1 MKLIAR
7 SLLIALFTWTVC
19 GYCTEILAQTGE
31 LAALQKKLSA
41 SQPDTNRVKL
51 LNKIGDEYAYNDIK
65 TARRYYHD
73 GYVLSQKLGFV
84 RGIIRYYSSE
94 GELLNLEGKYDQCM
108 ALLRQGVALSRAR
121 KDPMREGIMYENM
134 GNTFGLMQRLDS
146 ATVYYFKSLPIFES
160 FQDSIKLANVY
171 NNLSSVF
178 MQTDKPETALTYID
192 QAIAISRASEDGFY
206 LSHLVNKEAILW
218 KLRRRTEANQTNQQ
232 IITLARK
239 LNDTVALADALQNE
253 CQHDLETG
261 HFQTILAHAQALNQ
275 LSPGLQ
281 SPDRTAQAHY
291 WLSVGYYYQNQFTPA
306 LFHIEKALS
315 ESRGLGNSQHLQ
327 AYYSQYARL
336 WLVDKRDPQQ
346 AAHYEQLADS
356 LQDVRLN
363 NTIVKT
369 TRELATK
376 YETEKKETAIQQLS
390 LENQNRK
397 RLVSLL
403 VFSVIVLAGALL
415 FFGLWMRNR
424 ARVQQQEKA
433 LYEQTLRQLEN
444 EKQLLASHALVKGQ
458 EDERSRLAK
467 DLHDGLGGILSSV
480 KYSFQA
486 MKQTF
491 VLSEEN
497 ALAFEKSMNLLDASL
512 AELRR
517 VSHNMMPEALV
528 RLSLEE
534 ALRDYIQ
541 TLTDN
546 TDLNFTYQ
554 TFGLDTVDLDN
565 LYKTTMYR
573 VVQELTTNIVRYAQA
588 TEVLIQIMAKV
599 GLVNLTIEDNG
610 KGFDPKQVNKS
621 RSMGIQNLYHRITYL
636 KGTIDLQTEPGKG
649 CSYYIE
655 IPLNHD

>member
-73 GYVLSQKLGFV
+73 GHVLSQQLGFV

-108 ALLRQGVALSRAR
+108 TLLRQGVALSRAR

-160 FQDSIKLANVY
+160 FQDSVKLANVY

-281 SPDRTAQAHY
+281 SPDRTAWGHY

-336 WLVDKRDPQQ
+336 LLAAKNDLQQ

-356 LQDVRLN
+356 LRDVRLN

-565 LYKTTMYR
+565 LYKTTIYR
-573 VVQELTTNIVRYAQA
+573 VVQELTTNIVRHAQA
-588 TEVLIQIMAKV
+588 TEVLIQIMAKA
-599 GLVNLTIEDNG
+599 GQINLTIEDNG

>member
-1 MKLIAR
+1 MKLTASR
-7 SLLIALFTWTVC
+7 FLIALAVLL
-19 GYCTEILAQTGE
+19 ILRHDMTCWAQTGNLVALRQK
-31 LAALQKKLSA
+31 LAT

-51 LNKIGDEYAYNDIK
+51 LNKLGDEYAYNDIK

-73 GYVLSQKLGFV
+73 GYLLSQKLGFV

-108 ALLRQGVALSRAR
+108 VLLRQGVALSRAR

-134 GNTFGLMQRLDS
+134 GNTFALMQRLDS
-146 ATVYYFKSLPIFES
+146 ATVYYFKSMPIFES
-160 FQDSIKLANVY
+160 FQDSVKLANVY

-178 MQTDKPETALTYID
+178 MQTDKPETALTYINK
-192 QAIAISRASEDGFY
+192 AIAISRAFEDGFY

-232 IITLARK
+232 IMTLARK
-239 LNDTVALADALQNE
+239 LNDTVAMADALQNE

-261 HFQTILAHAQALNQ
+261 HFQTILPHAQALQQ

-306 LFHIEKALS
+306 LSHLETALIEGRKS
-315 ESRGLGNSQHLQ
+315 GNIQHLQ
-327 AYYSQYARL
+327 AYYTHYARL
-336 WLVDKRDPQQ
+336 LLADKRDPQR

-356 LQDVRLN
+356 LRDVSLN
-363 NTIVKT
+363 NSIVKT

-376 YETEKKETAIQQLS
+376 YETEKKEAALQQLS

-403 VFSVIVLAGALL
+403 AFSIIVLVGALF
-415 FFGLWMRNR
+415 FFGLWMQNR
-424 ARVQQQEKA
+424 ARIRKQEKA
-433 LYEQTLRQLEN
+433 LYEQTLRQLEH
-444 EKQLLASHALVKGQ
+444 EKQLLASHAIVKGQ

-517 VSHNMMPEALV
+517 VSHNMMPETLV
-528 RLSLEE
+528 RLSLED

-541 TLTDN
+541 DLTEN
-546 TDLNFTYQ
+546 TGINVTYQ
-554 TFGLDTVDLDN
+554 TFGLDSVPLDN
-565 LYKTTMYR
+565 LYKTTIYR
-573 VVQELTTNIVRYAQA
+573 VVQELTTNIVRHANA
-588 TEVLIQIMAKV
+588 TEVLVQIMAKSQQI
-599 GLVNLTIEDNG
+599 NLTIEDNG
-610 KGFDPKQVNKS
+610 QGFDPRRVNDN
-621 RSMGIQNLYHRITYL
+621 RSMGIQNVYHRITYL
-636 KGTIDLQTEPGKG
+636 KGSIDLQTEPGKG

-655 IPLNHD
+655 IPLTHD